1 MFVPPIF
8 IEADKD
14 EIFRIISDHPLALL
28 AYNVDGVVEAQ
39 HIPVILDGSNRLIG
53 HFAANSDIC
62 TSLISGSD
70 VLLVFSGQDS
80 YVSPNW
86 YPTKKT
92 HHKHVPTWNYQA
104 VHIRGKLTFLTEAKS
119 ALAVVGKLTK
129 HFEQRTNGDEGWRI
143 ADAPKDYLAEML
155 SKLTPFQ
162 IEIEDITA
170 KSKLSQNREKTD
182 HSSVRD
188 QMVST
193 GRLELAERMRLR
205 DDDR

>member
-8 IEADKD
+8 VEADRD
-14 EIFRIISDHPLALL
+14 EICRIISDHPLALL

-39 HIPVILDGSNRLIG
+39 HIPVILDGRNRLIG
-53 HFAANSDIC
+53 HFAANNDVC
-62 TSLISGSD
+62 TSLTSGAE

-86 YPTKKT
+86 YPTKKA

-129 HFEQRTNGDEGWRI
+129 HFEQRTNGADGWKI
-143 ADAPKDYLAEML
+143 ADAPKDYIEDML

-162 IEIEDITA
+162 IEIEEITA
-170 KSKLSQNREKTD
+170 KSKLSQNRNKTD
-182 HSSVRD
+182 HSSVKD

-193 GRLELAERMRLR
+193 GRSELAERMRSQEEGR
-205 DDDR
+205 